1 MKKLLFFMVAGLLW
15 QCTCAQPF
23 IRHYWLDD
31 FGKNY
36 TLNRRVPGQ
45 HAPNHGY
52 VLAASS
58 QDAQIPSRD
67 GYTDKRAIVIMKLH
81 LDYSIEDSRVF
92 KFDEISLYN
101 FEIHDIYPW
110 GGYYYLCGDM
120 SFPNGTAAAI
130 VGIVDT
136 NLNNMRIHAYSDIK
150 SFASIY
156 VEQGCYYVCGE
167 TNSGEGV
174 ILENDYNRT
183 MTSRY
188 WIEKPLYKMIAKN
201 GGNDLYAV
209 GTDGSEIVYLTIQ
222 TNSTPPGFSQPNVYK
237 FHAPSPENVSITNYP
252 GNRNGMIISTAMG
265 DSVYLYFFQDPNN
278 YSHGYAFGEPYGYP
292 VFVKDVNCASNKL
305 ALVGEYDDNGIGSA
319 CFFKCDLATGGLI
332 SSSCYAQFPPLFTPN
347 TLNPISFKLYK
358 VFHDITDS
366 LFHAGGYCDYRNN
379 STTFVGTPEEIWT
392 NLEGTCANPF
402 YIEVNPTGTINITP
416 DNCFPFEC
424 RIRTYELEGQY
435 KEYQT
440 HNKCEQEI
448 QNNGATRNH

>member
-45 HAPNHGY
+45 HDPNHGY

-58 QDAQIPSRD
+58 QDAQPSKD

-92 KFDEISLYN
+92 KFDETSLYN

-120 SFPNGTAAAI
+120 STPDGNSSAI

-136 NLNNMRIHAYSDIK
+136 NLNNMQIHAYNEIK

-156 VEQGCYYVCGE
+156 AEGGCYYVCGE
-167 TNSGEGV
+167 DKFGNGI
-174 ILENDYNRT
+174 ILENDYSHTINRGY
-183 MTSRY
+183 SIKY
-188 WIEKPLYKMIAKN
+188 KPLYKIKAKN
-201 GGNDLYAV
+201 GGGELKVV
-209 GTDGSEIVYLTIQ
+209 GTDGNEIVYFYIQ
-222 TNSTPPGFSQPNVYK
+222 TNSALPGFSQPNVYK
-237 FHAPSPENVSITNYP
+237 FQAPSPENVSITNYP
-252 GNRNGMIISTAMG
+252 GNQAGMIISTAVG
-265 DSVYLYFFQDPNN
+265 DSVYFFFFDNLST

-292 VFVKDVNCASNKL
+292 VFVRDINCASNKL
-305 ALVGEYDDNGIGSA
+305 ALVGEYDDNGFGSA
-319 CFFKCDLATGGLI
+319 CFFKCNLAQGGVI
-332 SSSCYAQFPPLFTPN
+332 SAPYYAQFPPQFAPN
-347 TLNPISFKLYK
+347 TPEPIVFKLYK
-358 VFHDITDS
+358 VFHDITDT

-392 NLEGTCANPF
+392 NNDGTCANPF
-402 YIEVNPTGTINITP
+402 LIEVNPTRSITIQL
-416 DNCFPFEC
+416 DSCDEFPIIVDEHFLKG
-424 RIRTYELEGQY
+424 RN
-435 KEYQT
+435 KEYQEHT
-440 HNKCEQEI
+440 KCEQEI
-448 QNNGATRNH
+448 INK